1 MTDDQ
6 LREIARQNA
15 LKHFLEYEAALKD
28 AYARLQNQNLKGR
41 LREDSVR

>member
-28 AYARLQNQNLKGR
+28 AYARLQNPNPGER
-41 LREDSVR
+41 LRKNSGR